1 MTDGGAIFLVLL
13 LGAVTLAIDL
23 AQRNRETHT
32 PMLELTPVLQG
43 ALYGVFVVSILV
55 FSGGETVPF
64 IYFQF

>member
-1 MTDGGAIFLVLL
+1 M
-13 LGAVTLAIDL
+13 TLAIDL

-32 PMLELTPVLQG
+32 PMLALPPVLQG
-43 ALYGVFVVSILV
+43 ALYGVFVVAIVL